1 MALNLYQ
8 YTPSAEKYGAIA
20 TPVTSQGDNQQG
32 LAGDMLD
39 SATAGLF
46 DSVGG
51 VLDLVGAKGFAKDF
65 YGWADDNRQEMS
77 DQGRAA
83 ISKSIIEKNDAGE
96 WSFGE
101 GASDLDTWLLGF
113 ANMAGQFATSVVP
126 GAGAGALAA
135 KAGLAATGVNAA
147 RIAGYAAGGG
157 SAATGQAMEQGR
169 QEVMAMPDDVLMK
182 SERFADAV
190 RQTYKPDMTDD
201 EAFDT
206 AKAFLADQVA
216 QDIRT
221 DPKVL
226 LANYGA
232 SAIGDPIIGR
242 ALAGARIAKG
252 ALRSAGKGFVT
263 EGATEAV
270 QAGTT
275 QYGVNEALQ
284 PIDGRDAWD
293 GVDVAAANEGI
304 MGGVFGGV
312 AGGVGGVWNRGG
324 TPEPVRDP
332 EADAIRDKN
341 PDLASAFDG
350 MAQSAAQRESDLQS
364 IIGGLPAISQ
374 PALEGELL
382 DPEQAG
388 GPNYNPN
395 QIGMQ
400 ARIGGPTIP
409 RIEQKD
415 IIFAA
420 DGRTEAERNP
430 AMEGEWLSPEQRAA
444 NAAAG
449 FIENAPIDLE
459 SEQVKQAKADMERMR
474 NQPRQITD
482 KNIIFTGDGRPQQA
496 AQEYVD
502 NLQRQANQAA
512 SVPRLPQKDIIFA
525 GDQSGVRVKG
535 NGQVYQSPRE
545 AMTSKQARAM
555 KRSGTPVEAVPFGD
569 GWGWRVKETQPEQVN
584 DINVVELTQQPEQAT
599 QSVELAPIQLM
610 KSGKPFSTEAMML
623 KSASYKAAAA
633 TGAELEPVKV
643 EGGFGFRVKAPS
655 VSDQAAVT
663 QSPETDTAPQDA
675 PEVQARPA
683 QSLQSGPV
691 SDAPAADLSGE
702 AIDGEWTAFAD
713 DSGTL
718 KIPRAEM
725 PQIKAEHRGAMTQF
739 LKARGV
745 SHEQDTVPA
754 AELKPT
760 QAEFSP
766 SKVAKAMEF
775 DGGDRSIL
783 VSSDGYVLDG
793 HHQWLAKRERGEQVD
808 IIRFDAPI
816 TELVKQAHDFPS
828 STVADGATAEAVTA
842 PAELM
847 PETQLEASSNN
858 DEELPAI
865 LRTTRKKY
873 IAQQVKQQKLKE
885 TSPGYAQAVS
895 RLEEQYEAD
904 IDRAQAGL
912 TFEQFNAIND
922 DSPESVNK
930 QAYNA
935 LRKEFG
941 LPTDLKFSRVS
952 AAANVVEVDTTALP
966 ETESLRELSVA
977 ALDYAARNFAGSTV
991 QNAKTGHQITISK
1004 NGVKHT
1010 LRGAQ
1015 QDLIKSVVATPELLK
1030 QAEYLGAQPHK
1041 SGNPSIVATHYYGVK
1056 ANIGGVVHDIVAV
1069 VHEQTDGK
1077 RYYDHSIERKQ
1088 TGVAQTENS
1097 NVSLA
1102 TPESTPSN
1110 DVDSSSI
1117 AQDSTTEQPQQL
1129 DSKKPEQVRLIG
1141 SQSPLSGS
1149 PDQVSV
1155 ETVQP
1160 DSGTDNPD
1168 IQFTQQNTIRAKPA
1182 RGVNAKLAKQMVSN
1196 IMQRLNGAA
1205 GIKVVVLETQAEA
1218 EKLWQMSLSGDLVR
1232 GAYNRATNTAYVI
1245 AENVKSLDELREVV
1259 AHEVI
1264 GHGGLQNVISK
1275 ADYTAFIDRLKQTRN
1290 NRAFAKQWAQIDNDY
1305 DGFSEADKAE
1315 ELFAYF
1321 VQNKPV
1327 TGPVKFWWNALKRFL
1342 HKALVS
1348 VGLAKSGDP
1357 DVEAMQDMLES
1368 IMLGFQ
1374 YGNNGDFDPSNP
1386 DIRFSKTRTA
1396 EELVGKVSDLVG
1408 RKRLDPDDPYAVEN
1422 RRLKEQDRTLWDK
1435 AKQIFMRNFAPG
1447 GLLPRSIFEAKITR
1461 DGELESGELAIKHL
1475 ILALERAVQKDTGKN
1490 IDNQSDEFVQMMAD
1504 ALTGKVS
1511 DKVGPETKAALVAM
1525 RQYIDAL
1532 SGDYLS
1538 VIQSKI
1544 DALTEQIKQD
1554 DQYTDKVKALNEIE
1568 LYEKIKGNMGVYVN
1582 RSYRAFDDPEWFQKV
1597 PVEVINRAREY
1608 LRGQY
1613 KAQGDDQ
1620 AEANRKAEVTLNKI
1634 LKTDTAYDS
1643 IGAFIA
1649 ESKLGAK
1656 DLSTLIARKDISPEI
1671 RELLGEYKDP
1681 RMNFAKTATKMA
1693 RLVWNSRFLD
1703 KVKADGV
1710 GVIFFDEDSRPA
1722 EATVQIAGDQS
1733 KTYEPLNGYWTYPE
1747 VAQAL
1752 QDSLDTEQMEAW
1764 YEAVVKFT
1772 SMVKYGKTVLSPTT
1786 AMRNWQSAM
1795 FFAVANGHFDF
1806 KHMKKSLAAFREQVS
1821 QNASGDDLAYLK
1833 KLKKLGVVY
1842 DAPYAGEMMQLLAD
1856 SKIDEWLEGRKGKV
1870 FGTARQINNLAQGFY
1885 SFGDDFWKII
1895 GYENE
1900 KANFMK
1906 AGLSEADAEK
1916 MAAERIRNTYPTY
1929 SMVGRAIKK
1938 LARFPLMGTFVSF
1951 PAEIIRTTA
1960 NMLRYSAQDMKSD
1973 NPAIRAMARK
1983 RLTGMALVSGM
1994 FYALSAMTAAMLGV
2008 DDEEEEAIRDVGP
2021 SWQKNSTFLFYGR
2034 DDTGKLQYFDIS
2046 FLDPY
2051 GYFKRPITA
2060 MLRDQPWED
2069 AAASGAADMLS
2080 PFFGADITAGT
2091 FFQVF
2096 ANKKQSGGQVYNEY
2110 ADGTDQLVSIAD
2122 HIWTGLRPGFV
2133 NNAMGI
2139 FNAAAGNRREGSG
2152 KEYDLGDEMMAL
2164 MGWRASSLDAPTAL
2178 YYRSFDFA
2186 DQLQAANST
2195 LNKVLRSDNDV
2206 DEADIADAKE
2216 EAQRQYDDAF
2226 KQMQRIVQS
2235 GRNAGMTKEQVYR
2248 TLKLSGV
2255 SNRNISGLVSG
2266 NIPPMQAATLQTQV
2280 KAVAK
2285 AREIRGDEQ
2294 ASEVLRRFQLA
2305 RQLQ

>member
-1 MALNLYQ
+1 MAFNYFANKPMPTLPNPFVEQ
-8 YTPSAEKYGAIA
+8 EQTAPKK
-20 TPVTSQGDNQQG
+20 QQG
-32 LAGDMLD
+32 IGGDMLD

-65 YGWADDNRQEMS
+65 YGWADKNRQEMS
-77 DQGRAA
+77 DEGQAA
-83 ISKSIIEKNDAGE
+83 IGKSIIEKDEAGE

-169 QEVMAMPDDVLMK
+169 QEVLAMPDDVLMK
-182 SERFADAV
+182 SDRFADAV
-190 RQTYKPDMTDD
+190 RQTYKPEMSDD

-221 DPKVL
+221 DPEVL

-263 EGATEAV
+263 EGATEAL

-284 PIDGRDAWD
+284 HIDGRDVWD
-293 GVDVAAANEGI
+293 GVDVAAANEGV
-304 MGGVFGGV
+304 MGGAFGAA
-312 AGGVGGVWNRGG
+312 AGGFGGVWNRQV
-324 TPEPVRDP
+324 EPVKDP
-332 EADAIRDKN
+332 DADAIRESNPVLAIGFDGIAQDKAKRDA
-341 PDLASAFDG
+341 DLASVMGEMNTAN
-350 MAQSAAQRESDLQS
+350 
-364 IIGGLPAISQ
+364 Q

-382 DPEQAG
+382 GPE
-388 GPNYNPN
+388 
-395 QIGMQ
+395 
-400 ARIGGPTIP
+400 
-409 RIEQKD
+409 
-415 IIFAA
+415 
-420 DGRTEAERNP
+420 P
-430 AMEGEWLSPEQRAA
+430 AP
-444 NAAAG
+444 
-449 FIENAPIDLE
+449 
-459 SEQVKQAKADMERMR
+459 SELMM
-474 NQPRQITD
+474 ITD
-482 KNIIFTGDGRPQQA
+482 KNVIFAGDGRPQQA
-496 AQEYVD
+496 AQEFTD

-535 NGQVYQSPRE
+535 NGEVYKSPRE

-555 KRSGTPVEAVPFGD
+555 KRSGTPVEAVQFGD
-569 GWGWRVKETQPEQVN
+569 GWGWRVKESQPDQQVEQAQEQPEV
-584 DINVVELTQQPEQAT
+584 QPAQEVQP
-599 QSVELAPIQLM
+599 QPVQM
-610 KSGKPFSTEAMML
+610 KKSGDPFKSEKEM
-623 KSASYKAAAA
+623 KISASYKAAAA
-633 TGAELEPVKV
+633 TGTELETVPVD
-643 EGGFGFRVKAPS
+643 GGFGFRVKASSISDVAPS
-655 VSDQAAVT
+655 VSEPAVKEQPVIQNAEPIPQGAEIPAAIAS
-663 QSPETDTAPQDA
+663 QSPDLPPRTDI
-675 PEVQARPA
+675 
-683 QSLQSGPV
+683 
-691 SDAPAADLSGE
+691 E
-702 AIDGEWTAFAD
+702 AG
-713 DSGTL
+713 
-718 KIPRAEM
+718 
-725 PQIKAEHRGAMTQF
+725 
-739 LKARGV
+739 
-745 SHEQDTVPA
+745 
-754 AELKPT
+754 
-760 QAEFSP
+760 
-766 SKVAKAMEF
+766 
-775 DGGDRSIL
+775 
-783 VSSDGYVLDG
+783 
-793 HHQWLAKRERGEQVD
+793 
-808 IIRFDAPI
+808 
-816 TELVKQAHDFPS
+816 
-828 STVADGATAEAVTA
+828 
-842 PAELM
+842 PAELSVSQNGSDSADTLAEPAPAVQEVSDTPQM
-847 PETQLEASSNN
+847 DSTGFAVESDANSVKVYGDPASIRQTLRSRGINFDGAEIDGGLSFGKKLESRIRPVFENAEIPVDAVQTENSNVSLAAPTSN
-858 DEELPAI
+858 AATELPII
-865 LRTTRKKY
+865 LRTTKKKY

-885 TSPGYAQAVS
+885 ASPGYAQAVA

-904 IDRAQAGL
+904 IDRAQAEL
-912 TFEQFNAIND
+912 TFEQFNVLND
-922 DSPESVNK
+922 DSPESVNR
-930 QAYNA
+930 QAYKA
-935 LRKEFG
+935 LREEFG
-941 LPTDLKFSRVS
+941 LPIDMQFSKRRNDEPAAPTDPS
-952 AAANVVEVDTTALP
+952 AGGIAEPDGATQDA
-966 ETESLRELSVA
+966 ET
-977 ALDYAARNFAGSTV
+977 
-991 QNAKTGHQITISK
+991 
-1004 NGVKHT
+1004 
-1010 LRGAQ
+1010 
-1015 QDLIKSVVATPELLK
+1015 
-1030 QAEYLGAQPHK
+1030 
-1041 SGNPSIVATHYYGVK
+1041 
-1056 ANIGGVVHDIVAV
+1056 
-1069 VHEQTDGK
+1069 
-1077 RYYDHSIERKQ
+1077 
-1088 TGVAQTENS
+1088 
-1097 NVSLA
+1097 
-1102 TPESTPSN
+1102 
-1110 DVDSSSI
+1110 
-1117 AQDSTTEQPQQL
+1117 

-1149 PDQVSV
+1149 PSQVSS

-1160 DSGTDNPD
+1160 DTETGNPD
-1168 IQFTQQNTIRAKPA
+1168 IQFTQQNTIKAKPA
-1182 RGVNAKLAKQMVSN
+1182 KGVNAKLAKQFVN
-1196 IMQRLNGAA
+1196 GIMQRLNGAA

-1245 AENVKSLDELREVV
+1245 AENIKSMDELREVV

-1275 ADYTAFIDRLKQTRN
+1275 SDYAAFIDRLKQTRSN
-1290 NRAFAKQWAQIDNDY
+1290 PAFAEQWTQIDNDY
-1305 DGFSEADKAE
+1305 EGFSENDKAE

-1327 TGPVKFWWNALKRFL
+1327 TGPVKLWFNALKRFL

-1348 VGLAKSGDP
+1348 VGLAKAGDP
-1357 DVEAMQDMLES
+1357 DIEAMQDMLES
-1368 IMLGFQ
+1368 IQQGFAAGRSTDSPGVDSQ
-1374 YGNNGDFDPSNP
+1374 LS
-1386 DIRFSKTRTA
+1386 FSKTKTSEA
-1396 EELVGKVSDLVG
+1396 VAGAVTDFVG
-1408 RKRLDPDDPYAVEN
+1408 RKRLDPNDPYAVEN

-1435 AKQIFMRNFAPG
+1435 AKQVFMRNFAPG
-1447 GLLPRSIFEAKITR
+1447 GMLPRSIFDAKITR
-1461 DGELESGELAIKHL
+1461 DGELESGEMTIKHL
-1475 ILALERAVQKDTGKN
+1475 IFALERAVQKDTGKN
-1490 IDNQSDEFVQMMAD
+1490 VDNQSEEFINMMAD
-1504 ALTGKVS
+1504 ALAGKVN
-1511 DKVGPETKAALVAM
+1511 DKLGNETKAALVAM

-1538 VIQSKI
+1538 VIQAKI
-1544 DALTEQIKQD
+1544 DKLTEQIKQD
-1554 DQYTDKVKALNEIE
+1554 DKYTDKVKALNEIE

-1582 RSYRAFDDPEWFQKV
+1582 RSYRAFDDPKWFQKV
-1597 PVEVINRAREY
+1597 PVDVINRAREY
-1608 LRGQY
+1608 LRKQY
-1613 KAQGDDQ
+1613 KSQGDDQ

-1643 IGAFIA
+1643 MESFIS

-1710 GVIFFDEDSRPA
+1710 GVFFFDEDSRPA
-1722 EATVQIAGDQS
+1722 EATVQIAGDNS
-1733 KTYEPLNGYWTYPE
+1733 KAYEPLNGYWTFPE
-1747 VAQAL
+1747 VAEAL
-1752 QDSLDTEQMEAW
+1752 QDSLGTEKMEAW
-1764 YEAVVKFT
+1764 YEAAVKLT

-1821 QNASGDDLAYLK
+1821 QSATGDDLAYLK

-1842 DAPYAGEMMQLLAD
+1842 DAPYAGEMMQLLSD

-1900 KANFMK
+1900 KANFIS
-1906 AGLSEADAEK
+1906 AGLNEAEAEK

-1960 NMLRYSAQDMKSD
+1960 NMLRYAAQDMKSD
-1973 NPAIRAMARK
+1973 NPKIRAMARK

-2034 DDTGKLQYFDIS
+2034 DDKGKLQYFDIS

-2060 MLRDQPWED
+2060 LMRDQPWED

-2110 ADGTDQLVSIAD
+2110 ADTTDQLAD
-2122 HIWTGLRPGFV
+2122 ISGHILKGLSPGFI
-2133 NNAMGI
+2133 NNGLGI
-2139 FNAAAGNRREGSG
+2139 FNAAMGNRREGSG

-2195 LNKVLRSDNDV
+2195 LNKVLRSDNSV
-2206 DEADIADAKE
+2206 DDDDIADAKE

-2255 SNRNISGLVSG
+2255 SSRNISGLVNG
-2266 NIPPMQAATLQTQV
+2266 NIPPMQAATLQAQV

-2294 ASEVLRRFQLA
+2294 ASEVLRRFQIA
-2305 RQLQ
+2305 RQLP

>member
-1 MALNLYQ
+1 MTINYFANKPMPTLPNPFVEQ
-8 YTPSAEKYGAIA
+8 EQTAPKK
-20 TPVTSQGDNQQG
+20 QQG
-32 LAGDMLD
+32 IGGDMLD

-65 YGWADDNRQEMS
+65 YGWADENRQEMS
-77 DQGRAA
+77 DEGKAA
-83 ISKSIIEKNDAGE
+83 IGKSIIEKDEAGE

-135 KAGLAATGVNAA
+135 KAGLAAKGVNAA

-157 SAATGQAMEQGR
+157 SAATGQAMEEGR

-182 SERFADAV
+182 SDRFADAV
-190 RQTYKPDMTDD
+190 RQTYKPDMSDD

-293 GVDVAAANEGI
+293 GVDVAAANEGV
-304 MGGVFGGV
+304 MGGVFGAA
-312 AGGVGGVWNRGG
+312 AGGFGGVLNRQ
-324 TPEPVRDP
+324 PEPVKDP
-332 EADAIRDKN
+332 DADAIRESNPVLAIGFDGIAQDKAKRDA
-341 PDLASAFDG
+341 DLASV
-350 MAQSAAQRESDLQS
+350 
-364 IIGGLPAISQ
+364 IGGMNAENQ

-382 DPEQAG
+382 GPE
-388 GPNYNPN
+388 
-395 QIGMQ
+395 
-400 ARIGGPTIP
+400 
-409 RIEQKD
+409 
-415 IIFAA
+415 
-420 DGRTEAERNP
+420 P
-430 AMEGEWLSPEQRAA
+430 AP
-444 NAAAG
+444 
-449 FIENAPIDLE
+449 
-459 SEQVKQAKADMERMR
+459 SELMM
-474 NQPRQITD
+474 ITD
-482 KNIIFTGDGRPQQA
+482 KNTSFAGDGRPQQA
-496 AQEYVD
+496 AQEFTD
-502 NLQRQANQAA
+502 NLQREANQAA
-512 SVPRLPQKDIIFA
+512 SVPRLPQQDIIFA
-525 GDQSGVRVKG
+525 GDESGVRVKG
-535 NGQVYQSPRE
+535 NGEVYKSPRE

-555 KRSGTPVEAVPFGD
+555 KRSGTPVEAVQFGD
-569 GWGWRVKETQPEQVN
+569 GWGWRVKESQPDQQVEQAQPEV
-584 DINVVELTQQPEQAT
+584 QPAQEVQP
-599 QSVELAPIQLM
+599 QPVQM
-610 KSGKPFSTEAMML
+610 KKSGDPFKSEKEM
-623 KSASYKAAAA
+623 KISASYKAAAA
-633 TGAELEPVKV
+633 TGTELETVPVD
-643 EGGFGFRVKAPS
+643 GGFGFRVKASSISDVAPS
-655 VSDQAAVT
+655 VSEPAVKEQPVIQNAEPIPQGAEIPAAIAS
-663 QSPETDTAPQDA
+663 QSPDLPPRTDI
-675 PEVQARPA
+675 
-683 QSLQSGPV
+683 
-691 SDAPAADLSGE
+691 E
-702 AIDGEWTAFAD
+702 AG
-713 DSGTL
+713 
-718 KIPRAEM
+718 
-725 PQIKAEHRGAMTQF
+725 
-739 LKARGV
+739 
-745 SHEQDTVPA
+745 
-754 AELKPT
+754 
-760 QAEFSP
+760 
-766 SKVAKAMEF
+766 
-775 DGGDRSIL
+775 
-783 VSSDGYVLDG
+783 
-793 HHQWLAKRERGEQVD
+793 
-808 IIRFDAPI
+808 
-816 TELVKQAHDFPS
+816 
-828 STVADGATAEAVTA
+828 
-842 PAELM
+842 PAELSVSQNGGDSADTLAEPAPAVQEVSDTPQM
-847 PETQLEASSNN
+847 DSTGFAVESDANSVKVYGDPASIRQTLRSRGINFDGAEIDGGLSFGKKLESRIRPVFENAEIPVDAVQTENSNVSLVAPTSN
-858 DEELPAI
+858 AATELPAI
-865 LRTTRKKY
+865 LQTTKKKY

-885 TSPGYAQAVS
+885 SSPGYTQAVA
-895 RLEEQYEAD
+895 RLEEQYESG

-912 TFEQFNAIND
+912 TFEQFNALNT
-922 DSPESVNK
+922 DSPEPVNR
-930 QAYNA
+930 QAYKALREEFGFPESGAEKLNVNEQLGQSIDADLAVEVPRRNQPVQFSSTKVGPSEEGDLDAGEISADLSKVVGRQAGRIIMKNGDGEYGRVHITNRHNNEITSLGYTVDSFVSEVGKNYNA
-935 LRKEFG
+935 LYKAKSGHLLLAKENGKDYIMFVRLEPSADGDFYNVRTAFASQKRKIKNG
-941 LPTDLKFSRVS
+941 LDRGDLELLWKK
-952 AAANVVEVDTTALP
+952 TAD
-966 ETESLRELSVA
+966 SSVA
-977 ALDYAARNFAGSTV
+977 ASSELDFAADAGDE
-991 QNAKTGHQITISK
+991 TG
-1004 NGVKHT
+1004 
-1010 LRGAQ
+1010 Q
-1015 QDLIKSVVATPELLK
+1015 QSPNVSRE
-1030 QAEYLGAQPHK
+1030 
-1041 SGNPSIVATHYYGVK
+1041 N
-1056 ANIGGVVHDIVAV
+1056 
-1069 VHEQTDGK
+1069 
-1077 RYYDHSIERKQ
+1077 
-1088 TGVAQTENS
+1088 NS
-1097 NVSLA
+1097 NQ
-1102 TPESTPSN
+1102 
-1110 DVDSSSI
+1110 SI
-1117 AQDSTTEQPQQL
+1117 AENSTTEQPQQL
-1129 DSKKPEQVRLIG
+1129 DSK
-1141 SQSPLSGS
+1141 
-1149 PDQVSV
+1149 
-1155 ETVQP
+1155 
-1160 DSGTDNPD
+1160 NPD
-1168 IQFTQQNTIRAKPA
+1168 IQFTQQNTIKAKPA
-1182 RGVNAKLAKQMVSN
+1182 KGVNSKLAKQFVAG

-1218 EKLWQMSLSGDLVR
+1218 EALWQMSLSGDLVR

-1245 AENVKSLDELREVV
+1245 AENIKSMDELREVV

-1275 ADYTAFIDRLKQTRN
+1275 ADYKTFIERLKQTRN
-1290 NRAFAKQWAQIDNDY
+1290 NRAFAEQWAQIDNDY
-1305 DGFSEADKAE
+1305 DGFSENDKAE

-1327 TGPVKFWWNALKRFL
+1327 TGPVKFWWNALKRWL

-1348 VGLAKSGDP
+1348 VGLAKAGDP

-1368 IMLGFQ
+1368 IRVGFAV
-1374 YGNNGDFDPSNP
+1374 GRSALTPKARSSTLFLSESLLK
-1386 DIRFSKTRTA
+1386 DIRNKYEGTGLEQWWEDEFGTGFDKLTESEGRYILDAEDADTVRNSVAAPRQEASPPKGQIDTGSDANPENLAFSKSRTA
-1396 EELVGKVSDLVG
+1396 EAFAGTVTDFVG
-1408 RKRLDPDDPYAVEN
+1408 RKRLDPNDPYAVEN

-1435 AKQIFMRNFAPG
+1435 AKQVFMRHFAPG
-1447 GLLPRSIFEAKITR
+1447 GLLPRSIFDAKITR
-1461 DGELESGELAIKHL
+1461 DGELESGEMTIKHL
-1475 ILALERAVQKDTGKN
+1475 IFALERAVQKDTGKN
-1490 IDNQSDEFVQMMAD
+1490 VDNQSDEFINMMAD
-1504 ALTGKVS
+1504 ALAGKVD
-1511 DKVGPETKAALVAM
+1511 DKLGNETKAALVAM

-1538 VIQSKI
+1538 VIQAKI
-1544 DALTEQIKQD
+1544 DELTERIKQD
-1554 DQYTDKVKALNEIE
+1554 DKYTDKVQALNEIE

-1582 RSYRAFDDPEWFQKV
+1582 RSYRAFDDPKWFQKV
-1597 PVEVINRAREY
+1597 PVDVINRAREY
-1608 LRGQY
+1608 LRKQY
-1613 KAQGDDQ
+1613 KSQGDDQ

-1643 IGAFIA
+1643 MASFIA

-1710 GVIFFDEDSRPA
+1710 GVFFFDEDSRPA
-1722 EATVQIAGDQS
+1722 EATVQIAGDNS
-1733 KTYEPLNGYWTYPE
+1733 KAYEPLNGYWTFPE
-1747 VAQAL
+1747 VAEAL
-1752 QDSLDTEQMEAW
+1752 QDSLGAEKMEAW
-1764 YEAVVKFT
+1764 YEAAVKLT

-1821 QNASGDDLAYLK
+1821 QSATGDDLAYLK

-1842 DAPYAGEMMQLLAD
+1842 DAPYAGEMMQLLSD

-1900 KANFMK
+1900 KANFIS
-1906 AGLSEADAEK
+1906 AGLSETEAEK

-1960 NMLRYSAQDMKSD
+1960 NMLRYAAQDMKSD
-1973 NPAIRAMARK
+1973 NPKIRAMARK

-2034 DDTGKLQYFDIS
+2034 DDKGKLQYFDIS

-2060 MLRDQPWED
+2060 LLRDQPWED

-2110 ADGTDQLVSIAD
+2110 ADTTDQLAD
-2122 HIWTGLRPGFV
+2122 ISGHILKGLSPGFI
-2133 NNAMGI
+2133 NNGLGI
-2139 FNAAAGNRREGSG
+2139 FNAAMGNRREGSG

-2195 LNKVLRSDNDV
+2195 LNKVLRSDNSV
-2206 DEADIADAKE
+2206 DDDDIADAKE

-2235 GRNAGMTKEQVYR
+2235 GRNAGMAKEQVYR

-2255 SNRNISGLVSG
+2255 SSRNISGLVNG

-2294 ASEVLRRFQLA
+2294 ASEVLRRFQIA